1 MTKLNAGNI
10 YLKSLK
16 DLIDLNDQEGGR
28 SPIEQELESDVR
40 SGTSPF
46 EGISVFNTGGLM
58 SSKNK
63 KQSDDTTIQLRPEQ
77 RAFVQINQART
88 RFKNS
93 KNKGA

>member
-16 DLIDLNDQEGGR
+16 DLIDLNDQEDGR
-28 SPIEQELESDVR
+28 SSIEQELQADVR

-63 KQSDDTTIQLRPEQ
+63 KVQTQASVKLRPEQ
-77 RAFVQINQART
+77 RAFVQINTART
-88 RFKNS
+88 NLKNS
-93 KNKGA
+93 KSKGA